1 MLGKHQMIR
10 FILGFFTIV
19 AAVAAVEGTAGIS
32 TGIILAT
39 VGTITML
46 WGISGMDE
54 RYLG

>member
-1 MLGKHQMIR
+1 MIR

-32 TGIILAT
+32 TGIILAI
-39 VGTITML
+39 VGAITML

-54 RYLG
+54 RNLG

>member
-1 MLGKHQMIR
+1 MIR
-10 FILGFFTIV
+10 FILGFVTVV
-19 AAVAAVEGTAGIS
+19 AAVAAVEGTCAIS

>member
-1 MLGKHQMIR
+1 MIR
-10 FILGFFTIV
+10 FILGFFTLV